1 MMKSA
6 LRINCILATVICL
19 CSCGRESISTDVL
32 VVGGGTAGS
41 IAAVQSARAG
51 ASTVLVEAGGAL
63 GGTTTTGGVSF
74 PGLFHAWGRQVIGG
88 IGWELV
94 SAAVEMDGGEMPDF
108 TVPFGTDH
116 PRHQI
121 HINPN
126 IYSMLAEEACLDAG
140 VEIRYYEFP
149 TAVRRVRGGWAVDL
163 CGKGGTDI
171 CIRCRQLV
179 DCTGNADVVAKAGFA
194 RLRGENTAAAGG
206 KVRMQGNG
214 SASGRERR
222 QDASDGRIGARM
234 HGNGRFASRSYGHRD
249 DARMQGNGSASGRE
263 RRQDASDGRIGVRMQ
278 GNGSGT
284 GSGDAGS
291 SRQEQGNSSASGR
304 GRRQAE
310 MYSAETQPGSLIF
323 QLGGYDLAAV
333 NFAAVDSA
341 MAQARADGRLQPED
355 CYTSAAFL
363 LSDRPGLAVSHV
375 LGADSSTSVAHSAAN
390 IAGRTSLLRLVR
402 FLRTL
407 PGLEG
412 LTVTS
417 MQSETAIRETYR
429 IDGLYTITVDD
440 YVSGRIFDDAVAYSF
455 YPIDLHDAAGVE
467 PRHLENGAVATI
479 PFRAMIPRGSRNML
493 VAGRCVSSDRNANSA
508 LRVQASCMAMGQA
521 AGAAAALCSR
531 MGITPAELPADTLR
545 TFLREHGAIIP
556 ER

>member
-1 MMKSA
+1 MKTS
-6 LRINCILATVICL
+6 LRIYCILATVICL
-19 CSCGRESISTDVL
+19 CSCGRETISTDVL

-51 ASTVLVEAGGAL
+51 SSTVLVEAGGAL

-194 RLRGENTAAAGG
+194 RLRGENTAAAA
-206 KVRMQGNG
+206 G
-214 SASGRERR
+214 SV
-222 QDASDGRIGARM
+222 RM

-249 DARMQGNGSASGRE
+249 DARMQGNGSS
-263 RRQDASDGRIGVRMQ
+263 S
-278 GNGSGT
+278 
-284 GSGDAGS
+284 GS
-291 SRQEQGNSSASGR
+291 SRQEQGNSNASGR

-479 PFRAMIPRGSRNML
+479 PFRALIPRGSRNML

-531 MGITPAELPADTLR
+531 MGITPAELSADTLR

>member
-1 MMKSA
+1 MKSS
-6 LRINCILATVICL
+6 LPIYCILATVICL
-19 CSCGRESISTDVL
+19 CSCGRETISTDVL

-51 ASTVLVEAGGAL
+51 ASTVLVEAGGVL

-126 IYSMLAEEACLDAG
+126 IYSMLAEEACLDAS

-149 TAVRRVRGGWAVDL
+149 TAVRRIRGGWAVDL
-163 CGKGGTDI
+163 CGKGGTDV

-194 RLRGENTAAAGG
+194 RLRGENTAVAGG
-206 KVRMQGNG
+206 RVRMQGNG
-214 SASGRERR
+214 SGTGSGDAGSRR

-234 HGNGRFASRSYGHRD
+234 HGNG
-249 DARMQGNGSASGRE
+249 
-263 RRQDASDGRIGVRMQ
+263 
-278 GNGSGT
+278 
-284 GSGDAGS
+284 SGDAGS
-291 SRQEQGNSSASGR
+291 GRQEQGNSNASGR

-323 QLGGYDLAAV
+323 QLGGYDLAAID
-333 NFAAVDSA
+333 FAAVDSA
-341 MAQARADGRLQPED
+341 MAQARTDGRLQPED

-479 PFRAMIPRGSRNML
+479 PFRALIPRGSRNML